1 MDNIVIW
8 IFIIGFLLVSIF
20 LLALKNSSFKK
31 KISALIKEKES
42 IQSELTNVNGENKI
56 LTEDNARL
64 KVRNQELEVY
74 STALDADK
82 EAAER
87 LEKAKNEAS
96 DIVSAAQEKAS
107 SMISLAQEEA
117 SGLINSAQEK
127 SSGLVALAEDN
138 AKNIIEQAHT
148 DLEAVISET
157 SDIRK
162 SNRELMQKAK
172 DEAERLK
179 SDATRQATLMLEQ
192 AEEKA
197 KAIAGDAYD
206 IAQKAQHYESV
217 AKAMKNVIEGYGD
230 EYLKPTFSLLDDLAE
245 EFGYDEAGQRL
256 KDAREKT
263 RMLIKNGNASK
274 CDYVETNRRIT
285 AENFV
290 LDAFNGKVDSILSMI
305 KKDNHGILEQK
316 IRDAYSLVNNLGMA
330 FRNAHITEVYLDS
343 RLDELKWGTIVN
355 ALKLQEREEQRRIK
369 EQIRE
374 EEKARREYERAM
386 KEAAKEEETI
396 RRAMEKAQQAI
407 DKASAEQRAKYE
419 AQLADLQ
426 VKLQE
431 AEAKNQR
438 ALSMAQQTK
447 SGHVYIISN
456 IGSFGED
463 VFKIG
468 MTRRLEPLD
477 RVRELGDASVPFPFD
492 VHAMIYSEDAPG
504 LETALHKYFVQNQVN
519 KVNPRKEFFRIP
531 IADIRAEVEKRGLD
545 VTWTMA
551 AAALEYRESLA
562 IEKSMLSDGTV
573 KDRWIQQQ
581 NNALD
586 DVIESNDDVEE

>member
-1 MDNIVIW
+1 MDNAVIG
-8 IFIIGFLLVSIF
+8 FYIIGLLVAFVI
-20 LLALKNSSFKK
+20 LVVLKNNTLKK
-31 KISALIKEKES
+31 KNSDLVKEGQQL
-42 IQSELTNVNGENKI
+42 QSELTNINSKNRL
-56 LTEDNARL
+56 LTEDNDRL
-64 KVRNQELEVY
+64 NARNQELEVY
-74 STALDADK
+74 SSALDADK

-87 LEKAKNEAS
+87 LEKAKAEAS
-96 DIVSAAQEKAS
+96 DIVSSAQERADN
-107 SMISLAQEEA
+107 M
-117 SGLINSAQEK
+117 INSAQQE
-127 SSGLVALAEDN
+127 SAGMITEAEEN
-138 AKNIIEQAHT
+138 AKNIIQQANL
-148 DLEAVISET
+148 DLESAKNET
-157 SDIRK
+157 SEIRK
-162 SNRELMQKAK
+162 SNRELIQKSK
-172 DEAERLK
+172 EDAERIK
-179 SDATRQATLMLEQ
+179 SDATRQAALMLEQ

-197 KAIAGDAYD
+197 KTIAGDAYE
-206 IAQKAQHYESV
+206 IAQKAQHYENV

-263 RMLIKNGNASK
+263 KMLIKSGNASK
-274 CDYVETNRRIT
+274 CDYVETNRRTT

-330 FRNAHITEVYLDS
+330 FRNAHITEVYLEA
-343 RLDELKWGTIVN
+343 RLDELKWGAVVN
-355 ALKLQEREEQRRIK
+355 ELKLQEREEQRRIK

-386 KEAAKEEETI
+386 KEAAKEEDTI

-407 DKASAEQRAKYE
+407 EKASAEQKAKYE

-456 IGSFGED
+456 IGSFGEN

-531 IADIRAEVEKRGLD
+531 IAEIRAEVEKRGLD
-545 VTWTMA
+545 VTWTMT

-562 IEKSMLSDGTV
+562 IEKSMLSDGNM
-573 KDRWIQQQ
+573 KDKWIQQQ
-581 NNALD
+581 NDALD
-586 DVIESNDDVEE
+586 DSIDNNDETEN